1 MTLSF
6 FNAHLKWT
14 CGFLDNSTENQPII
28 PNSVWMLYLMVEKG
42 GLLNREPALNLFC
55 HWHVWYVTLAK
66 SLSFACFNAH
76 IRKSALAL
84 PTPILH
90 KSAGVITLVP
100 LTTAPPQWSRSSG
113 CPQPLGSEGFDPA
126 VWALE
131 PERLGFQIYGDHE
144 QAAGELGTLKD
155 THPLFRF

>member
-1 MTLSF
+1 M
-6 FNAHLKWT
+6 HILKWI

-42 GLLNREPALNLFC
+42 LLNREPARNLFS
-55 HWHVWYVTLAK
+55 HWHMWYVTLAK
-66 SLSFACFNAH
+66 SLSLARFNAR
-76 IRKSALAL
+76 IRRSALAL
-84 PTPILH
+84 PTPTLH

-100 LTTAPPQWSRSSG
+100 PMTAQPQWSGSSG
-113 CPQPLGSEGFDPA
+113 CPQPLGSEGFLPA
-126 VWALE
+126 VWMLE

-155 THPLFRF
+155 THPLFWF